1 MRTRVRANE
10 ELKRLCGKSTSVPQQ
25 APCTFWEWEQ
35 PYDTGPQWNDDGLH
49 LSPEG
54 YASIAQGIAPVVAQA
69 CIDSRQRGAF
79 RGALQG
85 A

>member
-1 MRTRVRANE
+1 MLEQAY
-10 ELKRLCGKSTSVPQQ
+10 ELGSAEAMAESWHD
-25 APCTFWEWEQ
+25 APAWTE
-35 PYDTGPQWNDDGLH
+35 DTQWNDDGLH

-69 CIDSRQRGAF
+69 CIDSRKRGAF